1 MSDGSSHRLHAIIHG
16 RVQGV
21 GYRAFAIRSAQQIG
35 LTGWVRNRYNGTV
48 ETVAEGDRTQL
59 ENYLKVLQRGPV
71 SSNVTKIDEEWS
83 APTMEFDQFK
93 IKMTV

>member
-83 APTMEFDQFK
+83 AATMEFDQFK
-93 IKMTV
+93 IKITF

>member
-59 ENYLKVLQRGPV
+59 ENYLKVLQRGPI
-71 SSNVTKIDEEWS
+71 SSNVTTIDEEWS
-83 APTMEFDQFK
+83 AATMEFDQFK

>member
-71 SSNVTKIDEEWS
+71 SSNVTKIDKEWS
-83 APTMEFDQFK
+83 AATMEFDQFK
-93 IKMTV
+93 IKLTF

>member
-1 MSDGSSHRLHAIIHG
+1 MSDGSSHKLHAIIHG

-71 SSNVTKIDEEWS
+71 SSNVTKIDKEWS
-83 APTMEFDQFK
+83 AATMEFDQFK

>member
-1 MSDGSSHRLHAIIHG
+1 MSDGTSHRLHAIIHG

-21 GYRAFAIRSAQQIG
+21 GYRAFAIRSAQKIG

-83 APTMEFDQFK
+83 AATMEFDQFK
-93 IKMTV
+93 IKMTF

>member
-48 ETVAEGDRTQL
+48 ETVAEGDRNQL

-83 APTMEFDQFK
+83 AATMEFDQFK

>member
-83 APTMEFDQFK
+83 AATMEFDQFK
-93 IKMTV
+93 IKLTF

>member
-83 APTMEFDQFK
+83 AATMEFDQFK

>member
-71 SSNVTKIDEEWS
+71 SSNVTKIDKEWS
-83 APTMEFDQFK
+83 AATMEFDQFK

>member
-1 MSDGSSHRLHAIIHG
+1 MSDGTSHRLHAIIHG

-83 APTMEFDQFK
+83 AATMEFDQFK